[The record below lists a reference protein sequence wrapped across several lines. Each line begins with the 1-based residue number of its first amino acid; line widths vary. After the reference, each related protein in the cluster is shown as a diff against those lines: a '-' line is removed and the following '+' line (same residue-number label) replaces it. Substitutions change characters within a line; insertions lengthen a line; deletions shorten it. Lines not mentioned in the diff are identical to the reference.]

1 MDYLA
6 QTAVLL
12 SGLFPKLLAGF
23 LVTLAVAA
31 AAAPLALLFGL
42 LLLAPRMDARAWVCG
57 PTIAFIELMRNTPL
71 LVQIYLLYFGLPLL
85 GFYPSEF
92 ACGVAGIALQH
103 GTFLVETYRGAIE
116 SIGARQWD
124 AARAIG
130 MGRLRAFRHV
140 ILPQALMRILGPLGN
155 QLIVL
160 AKDTSLVSAIGV
172 MELTMTGKM
181 AIERS
186 AASAEVFLA
195 IAAFYLVLTTAI
207 GGVMR
212 AIEHRVAGR
221 H

>member
-23 LVTLAVAA
+23 LITLAVAA

-42 LLLAPRMDARAWVCG
+42 LLLAPRMDPRAYVCG

-71 LVQIYLLYFGLPLL
+71 LVQIYLLYFGLPLF

-130 MGRLRAFRHV
+130 MGRLKAFWHV
-140 ILPQALMRILGPLGN
+140 ILPQALMKILGPLGN